1 MSVRKTRP
9 AISCATCGH
18 VFDDGEDR
26 LLLARGWRTHD
37 LFCSEACLRRAVRR
51 LHRVQAASQTR
62 WLLRVALAVLA
73 LVGAKTLWQLY
84 HRLQPRRIAFESTPE
99 PLRPTAPPI
108 RSTSGPTYGPLW
120 PPSDE
125 EWMTLF
131 ERAAWVYPLPGPVRR
146 APVNNR
152 KIFWSAASPHE
163 HPAACRPS
171 GHCGVDLGG
180 ELWGEHVYAA
190 ADGVIDHVQRDGS
203 DDPGGAY
210 VRIAHFGG
218 YVFTQYFHL
227 AAIPLHLHHGSVV
240 RAGDVI
246 GLVGDTGSGHQKRHL
261 TFTLSVMPSREFSEI
276 FWDPAPWM
284 ADWPLHVPS
293 HGTVAGLAPERKA
306 EVHAGV
312 RHPRRTGPAG
322 FGSAAPE

>member
-1 MSVRKTRP
+1 MTARKTRP

-26 LLLARGWRTHD
+26 MLLARGWRTHD
-37 LFCSEACLRRAVRR
+37 LFCSEACLRRAVRTLNKVR
-51 LHRVQAASQTR
+51 AATQVR
-62 WLLRVALAVLA
+62 WLLRVAVAVLA
-73 LVGAKTLWQLY
+73 LAGAKTLWQLY
-84 HRLQPRRIAFESTPE
+84 QRWQPRTIAFEPTPE
-99 PLRPTAPPI
+99 PLRQTAPPT
-108 RSTSGPTYGPLW
+108 RSTSGPTYGPRW

-131 ERAAWVYPLPGPVRR
+131 EHAAWVYPLPGPVRR
-146 APVNNR
+146 APVNER
-152 KIFWSAASPHE
+152 RILGPAPPRE
-163 HPAACRPS
+163 HAAACRPS

-180 ELWGEHVYAA
+180 DLWGEHVYAA
-190 ADGVIDHVQRDGS
+190 GDGVVDRIQREGS

-227 AAIPLHLHHGSVV
+227 AAIPLQLHHGSVV

-246 GLVGDTGSGHQKRHL
+246 GLVGDTGSGRQKRRL
-261 TFTLSVMPSREFSEI
+261 TFTLSAMPSREFSEI
-276 FWDPAPWM
+276 YWDPARWM
-284 ADWPLHVPS
+284 GEWPLHVPV
-293 HGTVAGLAPERKA
+293 HGTVAGLAPERKS

-312 RHPRRTGPAG
+312 RHRGEPRPQLSDR
-322 FGSAAPE
+322 

>member
-1 MSVRKTRP
+1 VSARKNRP

-37 LFCSEACLRRAVRR
+37 LLCSESCLRRAVRQ
-51 LHRVQAASQTR
+51 LHKVRAATQMR
-62 WLLRVALAVLA
+62 WVLRVAVAVLA

-84 HRLQPRRIAFESTPE
+84 HRLQPRTITFESTPE
-99 PLRPTAPPI
+99 PLRPTPPPI

-125 EWMTLF
+125 EWIALF
-131 ERAAWVYPLPGPVRR
+131 ERAAWVYPLPGPARR
-146 APVNNR
+146 VPMNER
-152 KIFWSAASPHE
+152 KILGPAHE

-180 ELWGEHVYAA
+180 DLWGEHVYAV
-190 ADGVIDHVQRDGS
+190 ADGVVDHVQREGA

-227 AAIPLHLHHGSVV
+227 AAIPLQLHRGSVI

-246 GLVGDTGSGHQKRHL
+246 GLLGDTGSGHQKRHL
-261 TFTLSVMPSREFSEI
+261 TFTLSVMPAREFSEI
-276 FWDPAPWM
+276 YWDPEPWM
-284 ADWPLHVPS
+284 ADWPLHVPV
-293 HGTVAGLAPERKA
+293 HGTVAGLAPERKT

-312 RHPRRTGPAG
+312 RHRGEPRPAL
-322 FGSAAPE
+322 SHRAD